1 MAAHSKFINP
11 FTDFGFKRIFGE
23 ESNKD
28 ILLDF
33 LNEILATQGISIK
46 DLTYKKNDH
55 YPISKEDRKV
65 IFDLYCE
72 NEKGEKFT
80 IELQKAKQDHF
91 KDRMLYYSTFSVQ
104 EQGKVGKWDYKLKAI
119 YVIAILD
126 FIFDETEKNKVISYV
141 QLTDIE
147 TNKAFSEKLNFI
159 TLEIRKFTKEEHELE
174 TNLDKWLYVLKHL
187 HELEKI
193 PLRLQTKILEKVFKV
208 AEFIALSKEEKKIY
222 EESLKNYNDLQNT
235 LDTSER
241 EGFEKGFAKGV
252 EELSPLLEEER
263 KQKEEAKAREEEESK
278 QKETAIKLMI
288 EVGIPLETIAAKLD
302 ISIEEITKI
311 V

>member
-1 MAAHSKFINP
+1 MTVHSKYINP

-33 LNEILATQGISIK
+33 LNEILAPQGIHIK

-104 EQGKVGKWDYKLKAI
+104 EQGILGSWNYKLKAI

-126 FIFDETEKNKVISYV
+126 FIFDE
-141 QLTDIE
+141 
-147 TNKAFSEKLNFI
+147 
-159 TLEIRKFTKEEHELE
+159 KF
-174 TNLDKWLYVLKHL
+174 
-187 HELEKI
+187 
-193 PLRLQTKILEKVFKV
+193 R
-208 AEFIALSKEEKKIY
+208 
-222 EESLKNYNDLQNT
+222 
-235 LDTSER
+235 
-241 EGFEKGFAKGV
+241 
-252 EELSPLLEEER
+252 
-263 KQKEEAKAREEEESK
+263 
-278 QKETAIKLMI
+278 
-288 EVGIPLETIAAKLD
+288 
-302 ISIEEITKI
+302 
-311 V
+311 

>member
-1 MAAHSKFINP
+1 MTVQSKYINP

-33 LNEILATQGISIK
+33 LNEILAPQGISIK

-91 KDRMLYYSTFSVQ
+91 KDRMLYYSTFSIQ
-104 EQGKVGKWDYKLKAI
+104 EQGIQGSWDYKLKAI

-126 FIFDETEKNKVISYV
+126 FIFDETDKNKVISYI
-141 QLTDIE
+141 QLTDKE
-147 TNKAFSEKLNFI
+147 TNKSFSEKLNFI
-159 TLEIRKFTKEEHELE
+159 TLEIRKFNKTEEELV

-193 PLRLQTKILEKVFKV
+193 PIKLQTKILEKVFKV
-208 AEFIALSKEEKKIY
+208 AEFIALNKEEKRNY
-222 EESLKNYNDLQNT
+222 VESLKNYNDLQNT

-241 EGFEKGFAKGV
+241 TGYQKGLQ
-252 EELSPLLEEER
+252 ELTPLL
-263 KQKEEAKAREEEESK
+263 EEAKAREEEERRL
-278 QKETAIKLMI
+278 KEEAIKLMI
-288 EVGIPLETIAAKLD
+288 EVGIPLETIAEKLN
-302 ISIEEITKI
+302 ISIEEINKI
-311 V
+311 I

>member
-1 MAAHSKFINP
+1 MTIHSKYINP

-33 LNEILATQGISIK
+33 LNEILAPQGICIK

-55 YPISKEDRKV
+55 YPISIEDRKV

-141 QLTDIE
+141 QLIDSE
-147 TNKAFSEKLNFI
+147 TKKTFSEKLNFI

-174 TNLDKWLYVLKHL
+174 TNLDKWLYLLKHL

-193 PLRLQTKILEKVFKV
+193 PLKLQGKILEKVFKV
-208 AEFIALSKEEKKIY
+208 AEYVAMNKEERKFY
-222 EESLKNYNDLQNT
+222 EESLKNYNDLHNT
-235 LDTSER
+235 LETSER
-241 EGFEKGFAKGV
+241 IGYEKGLQ
-252 EELSPLLEEER
+252 EITPLL
-263 KQKEEAKAREEEESK
+263 EEAKAREEEERK
-278 QKETAIKLMI
+278 QKEEAIKLMI
-288 EVGIPLETIAAKLD
+288 EVGIPLEKIAKKLNIAVEELSKTI
-302 ISIEEITKI
+302 
-311 V
+311 

>member
-1 MAAHSKFINP
+1 MTVQSKYINP

-33 LNEILATQGISIK
+33 LNEVLAPQGISIK

-55 YPISKEDRKV
+55 YPISVEDRKV

-104 EQGKVGKWDYKLKAI
+104 EQGIQGSWDYKLKAI

-126 FIFDETEKNKVISYV
+126 FIFDETDKNKVISYV
-141 QLTDIE
+141 QLTDKE

-159 TLEIRKFTKEEHELE
+159 TLEIRKFNKQEHELE

-208 AEFIALSKEEKKIY
+208 AEFIAMTKEEKKSY
-222 EESLKNYNDLQNT
+222 EESLKIYNDLQNT

-241 EGFEKGFAKGV
+241 TGYQKGLQ
-252 EELSPLLEEER
+252 ELTPLLEEER
-263 KQKEEAKAREEEESK
+263 RQKEEAKAREEEERR
-278 QKETAIKLMI
+278 QKEEAIKLMI
-288 EVGIPLETIAAKLD
+288 EVGIPLETIAEKLN
-302 ISIEEITKI
+302 ISIEEINKI
-311 V
+311 I

>member
-1 MAAHSKFINP
+1 MTVQSKYINP

-33 LNEILATQGISIK
+33 LNEILAPQGISIK

-55 YPISKEDRKV
+55 YPISIEDRKV

-91 KDRMLYYSTFSVQ
+91 KDRMLYYSTFSIQ
-104 EQGKVGKWDYKLKAI
+104 EQNVVGKWDYKLKAI

-126 FIFDETEKNKVISYV
+126 FIFDETDKNKVISYV
-141 QLTDIE
+141 QLADKE
-147 TNKAFSEKLNFI
+147 TNKVFSEKLNFI
-159 TLEIRKFTKEEHELE
+159 TLEIRKFNKQEHELE

-208 AEFIALSKEEKKIY
+208 AEFIALNKEEKRSY
-222 EESLKNYNDLQNT
+222 VESLKIYNDLQNT

-241 EGFEKGFAKGV
+241 TGYQKGLQ
-252 EELSPLLEEER
+252 ELTPLL
-263 KQKEEAKAREEEESK
+263 EEAKAREDEAKARE
-278 QKETAIKLMI
+278 KEAKAREKEAIKMMI
-288 EVGIPLETIAAKLD
+288 EVGIPLEKIAEKLS
-302 ISIEEITKI
+302 ISVEELNKI
-311 V
+311 I

>member
-1 MAAHSKFINP
+1 MTVHSKFINP
-11 FTDFGFKRIFGE
+11 FTYFGFKRIFGE

-33 LNEILATQGISIK
+33 LNEVLAPQGISIK

-72 NEKGEKFT
+72 NEKGEKST

-104 EQGKVGKWDYKLKAI
+104 EQGIQGSWDYKLKAI

-126 FIFDETEKNKVISYV
+126 FIFDETDKNKVISYI
-141 QLTDIE
+141 QLTDKE
-147 TNKAFSEKLNFI
+147 TNKSFSEKLNFI
-159 TLEIRKFTKEEHELE
+159 TLEIRKFNKTEEELV

-193 PLRLQTKILEKVFKV
+193 PIKLQTKILEKVFKV
-208 AEFIALSKEEKKIY
+208 AEFIALNKEEKRNY
-222 EESLKNYNDLQNT
+222 VESLKNYNDLQNT

-241 EGFEKGFAKGV
+241 TGYQKGLQ
-252 EELSPLLEEER
+252 ELTPLL
-263 KQKEEAKAREEEESK
+263 EEAKAREEEERR
-278 QKETAIKLMI
+278 QKEEAIKLMI
-288 EVGIPLETIAAKLD
+288 VVGIPIKTIIEKLN
-302 ISIEEITKI
+302 ISREELNKMI
-311 V
+311 